1 MPGSGKVIS
10 DENLGVDSNIISF
23 FDKISPNKKT

>member
-1 MPGSGKVIS
+1 MLSSRKVIS

-23 FDKISPNKKT
+23 LDEISPNNKT